1 MKDGELGATVGEL
14 GVVAMIAVSHMAGPN
29 HWLPYALMG
38 AAQQWSVRRTVLV
51 ST

>member
-1 MKDGELGATVGEL
+1 MMGGELGATVGEL
-14 GVVAMIAVSHMAGPN
+14 GIVAMIAMSHMAGPN

-38 AAQQWSVRRTVLV
+38 AARQWGVRRTVLV